1 MLSSDGHRSGLA
13 PSQGVGCTHTSI
25 VARLYRIGV
34 VLFFSFFVFFFGR
47 GTEPVGNIT
56 ACNLAEGILG
66 GRGVGG
72 RRWGG
77 RSLQLQ
83 GLPTRCHLLGGAT
96 EERGWKSSAA
106 DLHVISDSSSPV
118 LLHSDWSLLSL
129 PERVRASVRAR
140 ARVCM
145 RDSV

>member
-34 VLFFSFFVFFFGR
+34 VLFFFIFCILFWE

-72 RRWGG
+72 AVGREKPPAAGPANSLSSPRR
-77 RSLQLQ
+77 
-83 GLPTRCHLLGGAT
+83 CYGGAGM
-96 EERGWKSSAA
+96 EIQR
-106 DLHVISDSSSPV
+106 
-118 LLHSDWSLLSL
+118 
-129 PERVRASVRAR
+129 
-140 ARVCM
+140 C
-145 RDSV
+145 